1 MQLPYGIVTTTTTAE
16 RTNEKGMLPSPC
28 KWGDAAHEKN
38 KTKLKQ
44 GWCVVSE
51 KTGTLSPRLKVLPYG
66 WKKTRRFFFLS
77 FFFVYLFDWKSPP
90 RFLFGLQTTHRNKT
104 EKFQTIPTDTHSPVS
119 SSFSF
124 FFILSWSRHPFVFES
139 HLVVICY
146 TAMQSIRFHSTTKHK
161 KQTKKERKKR
171 RLFFSLILCLAAI
184 APNFHEFLIFLTP
197 TLNGVLS
204 CWRIFQPNR
213 ETNADFS

>member
-1 MQLPYGIVTTTTTAE
+1 MNIGFPSIYTDKQNKKFTILFFSFFVNKDEKKKEKIDPRFTQGYWMQLPYGIVTTTTTAE

-77 FFFVYLFDWKSPP
+77 FFFFFCLFDWKSPP
-90 RFLFGLQTTHRNKT
+90 FSFWSSDNTQKQNRKIPNYTHRHT
-104 EKFQTIPTDTHSPVS
+104 QPCL
-119 SSFSF
+119 F
-124 FFILSWSRHPFVFES
+124 FFFLLFYSLLIPAPICLREPFGG
-139 HLVVICY
+139 HLLHGNAINP
-146 TAMQSIRFHSTTKHK
+146 IPFHD
-161 KQTKKERKKR
+161 
-171 RLFFSLILCLAAI
+171 
-184 APNFHEFLIFLTP
+184 
-197 TLNGVLS
+197 
-204 CWRIFQPNR
+204 
-213 ETNADFS
+213 ET